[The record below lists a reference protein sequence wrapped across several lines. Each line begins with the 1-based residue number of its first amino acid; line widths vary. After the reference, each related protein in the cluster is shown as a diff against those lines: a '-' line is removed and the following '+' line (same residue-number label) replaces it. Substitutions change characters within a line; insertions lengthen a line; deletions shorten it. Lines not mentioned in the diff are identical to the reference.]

1 MNIFLA
7 ALAALCTYPWTL
19 SLGVFLIYTHP
30 NMIGINEK
38 YTWSP
43 KYQTGRSENVHIVP
57 AQSTLITENPTWLL
71 FHEWSSS
78 LPACWY
84 KYSPVL
90 TAADFITW
98 LLLLCWLHDRRSCAV
113 RITSQFFTSPLHNM
127 CWRHNWFTEFTWC
140 SQLKSCALCMNL
152 LHVTWLKWH
161 WILTIMNTVGHQI
174 LKSECSVQMKSALE
188 KTNI

>member
-1 MNIFLA
+1 MYLPLNNITRCFSHRYSSQYDWYKWEIHLV
-7 ALAALCTYPWTL
+7 TKV
-19 SLGVFLIYTHP
+19 SDSK
-30 NMIGINEK
+30 IGKCSHSAGTKN
-38 YTWSP
+38 
-43 KYQTGRSENVHIVP
+43 
-57 AQSTLITENPTWLL
+57 LTWLL

-78 LPACWY
+78 LPACSY